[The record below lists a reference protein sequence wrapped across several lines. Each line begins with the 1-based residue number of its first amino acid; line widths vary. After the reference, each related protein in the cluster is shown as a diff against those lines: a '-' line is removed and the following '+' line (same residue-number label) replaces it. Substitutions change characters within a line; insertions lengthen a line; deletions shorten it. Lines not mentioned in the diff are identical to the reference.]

1 MDSNDESTAM
11 ETERRIQS
19 LTKSTDIREDMAI
32 VMAPHSNWEEYLMP
46 APISIA
52 IIGKVTFLLKFIF
65 ITQFRFLLGKGSK
78 ILLMKNC

>member
-1 MDSNDESTAM
+1 MASNDESTAM
-11 ETERRIQS
+11 EAERRIQS

-52 IIGKVTFLLKFIF
+52 IIGMATFLSKFVS
-65 ITQFRFLLGKGSK
+65 ITQLLFYLEMFQKFSE
-78 ILLMKNC
+78 

>member
-1 MDSNDESTAM
+1 MASNDENTAM

-19 LTKSTDIREDMAI
+19 LTRSSDIREDMAI

-52 IIGKVTFLLKFIF
+52 IIGNNSFQVPTAMHFEF
-65 ITQFRFLLGKGSK
+65 
-78 ILLMKNC
+78 

>member
-1 MDSNDESTAM
+1 MASNDESTAM
-11 ETERRIQS
+11 EAERRIQS

-52 IIGKVTFLLKFIF
+52 IIGKATFLSKFIF
-65 ITQFRFLLGKGSK
+65 ITQFSFLLGKG
-78 ILLMKNC
+78 